1 MFPILLTIALAGAAP
16 APTSTNAPADVIDV
30 APGIQLLR
38 GRFVPGGEQPDGN
51 TIVLTGPQGLV
62 VVDTGRHPAHAQR
75 IIDLAKAA
83 RQPVVAIVNTHW
95 HLDHVGGNVVLRRA
109 FPKVRVYA
117 STAIEGAMTGFL
129 ADYRKYLEDAVAKE
143 GDPEKQKPLR
153 AEMALIDAKT
163 TLEPD
168 EKITTAGA
176 RTIAGRE
183 LELGLEQAAVTAGDV
198 WVFDRKTKTLISGD
212 LVTLPAPL
220 MDTACPTG
228 WKKALDHLDAVPFDR
243 LVPGH
248 GPVLT
253 RAQFETYR
261 HAFGELVACGESSKT
276 KTKAEC
282 IDGWLR
288 DAGDLVPAGEQAF
301 ARSLVDYY
309 VDASLRADP
318 AKTAD
323 LCRVPD
329 PAAH

>member
-1 MFPILLTIALAGAAP
+1 MFPILLTVALAGAA
-16 APTSTNAPADVIDV
+16 AATASTSANAPVAVIDV

-38 GRFVPGGEQPDGN
+38 GRFVPDAQPDGN
-51 TIVLTGPQGLV
+51 TIVLRGPQGLV

-75 IIDLAKAA
+75 IVDLAKAA
-83 RQPVVAIVNTHW
+83 RQPVVAIINTHW

-109 FPKVRVYA
+109 FPNVRVYA

-129 ADYRKYLEDAVAKE
+129 GDYRKYLEGAVAKE
-143 GDPEKQKPLR
+143 ADPAKQKPLR

-163 TLEPD
+163 ALAPD
-168 EKITTAGA
+168 EKIMTAGP
-176 RTIAGRE
+176 RTIAGRP

-220 MDTACPTG
+220 MDTACPAG
-228 WKKALDHLDAVPFDR
+228 WKKALDHLDAVPFER

-276 KTKAEC
+276 KTDC

-288 DAGDLVPAGEQAF
+288 DAEDLVPAGDHAF

-309 VDASLRADP
+309 VDASLRGDP